1 MRDVT
6 RTKVKRRKA
15 SASGRLASSSESPVF
30 VGGVGVV
37 ATGSREVC
45 WILPVEVCRVP
56 RKAVGVRTKEQANRW
71 PCRSRT
77 GAQYPESHRKM
88 ALTPWEAMEGRES
101 ASGEGGGSKLEGL
114 MQQDRQLLWEVAMG
128 ADWDL
133 SWPSEIRDVVA
144 V

>member
-1 MRDVT
+1 
-6 RTKVKRRKA
+6 
-15 SASGRLASSSESPVF
+15 
-30 VGGVGVV
+30 
-37 ATGSREVC
+37 
-45 WILPVEVCRVP
+45 
-56 RKAVGVRTKEQANRW
+56 
-71 PCRSRT
+71 
-77 GAQYPESHRKM
+77 M